1 MLYHPGFEA
10 LREVARQGS
19 FIKAARILG
28 ISGPAISKQIKN
40 LEARLNLV
48 LLHRTTRAVTLT
60 EAGRRLTEILD
71 RGGSEVDALLEQLSV
86 GQDRP
91 FGRLKM
97 NVPMSFGEMFLHKP
111 IADYAAAYPDVV
123 VEVDFDDKR
132 VHLVE
137 EGYDLVVRIGVL
149 EDSGL
154 FARRVGDSP
163 IYLCATPDFVARHGT
178 PETPGDLSAL
188 PAIIYSNAPGSPTLT
203 FRDADGH
210 DGTVS
215 LRPQF
220 YANSAG
226 MMREACLRGV
236 GVALLPAFCCED
248 HLESGALVKLLPSF
262 ETSPDRGIYAVYP
275 DRRFLPL
282 KVRAF
287 IDILEQSLRASRV

>member
-1 MLYHPGFEA
+1 MPGLRHSAKWRIKEA
-10 LREVARQGS
+10 SSR
-19 FIKAARILG
+19 AARILG

-71 RGGSEVDALLEQLSV
+71 RGGSEIGALLEQLSV

-111 IADYAAAYPDVV
+111 IADYAAAHPDVV

-149 EDSGL
+149 ED
-154 FARRVGDSP
+154 
-163 IYLCATPDFVARHGT
+163 
-178 PETPGDLSAL
+178 
-188 PAIIYSNAPGSPTLT
+188 
-203 FRDADGH
+203 
-210 DGTVS
+210 
-215 LRPQF
+215 
-220 YANSAG
+220 
-226 MMREACLRGV
+226 
-236 GVALLPAFCCED
+236 
-248 HLESGALVKLLPSF
+248 
-262 ETSPDRGIYAVYP
+262 
-275 DRRFLPL
+275 
-282 KVRAF
+282 
-287 IDILEQSLRASRV
+287 